1 MIMRVVMADG
11 IDDCLWPLGGSSVI
25 EKCQAA
31 AIYLL
36 IQDREIGPN
45 TIYVEALSDRVDV
58 SYLSHI

>member
-1 MIMRVVMADG
+1 MTDSVDNS
-11 IDDCLWPLGGSSVI
+11 LWSLRGGRII
-25 EKCQAA
+25 EKCQSA

-36 IQDREIGPN
+36 IQDREICPN